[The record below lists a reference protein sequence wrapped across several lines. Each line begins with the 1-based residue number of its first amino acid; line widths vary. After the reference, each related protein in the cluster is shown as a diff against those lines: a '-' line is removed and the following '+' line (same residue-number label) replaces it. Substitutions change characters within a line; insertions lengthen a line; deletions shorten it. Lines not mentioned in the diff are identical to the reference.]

1 MSQENNQN
9 KESKESKSKTL
20 DLENLNT
27 NYKNLLIEYKLAVS
41 NYIDY
46 LNNSFEEPC
55 NSFTKDSKNI
65 DQKCYDE
72 IWKQA
77 GCTTST
83 PNSDSD
89 QAKSKTLNDLIY
101 DSFLFATDTSNDKRV
116 GCYGDNYQSAKLN
129 TLTEP
134 NYTINKSKMN
144 KQPEMV
150 SIKGLAYW
158 GTKGLSENISES
170 LEECKA
176 SCAKTPGCS
185 GATFNPDNQKCFLR
199 TGDGQ
204 LVAGESND
212 YAIVPKGEQL
222 LKIIKNI
229 NSKLVQVNEKIQT
242 INNTV
247 GEKYNSQIS
256 NQVTI
261 NDELNKQYKE
271 LKKERIKI
279 KRMLDEYQSL
289 DEQQTEGNL
298 HISQNYYSFI
308 LLSLLVILFVFIL
321 YKFSTPIT
329 TTNIQSGGKLSNNVY
344 YIVLGIVLLI
354 FITTLFHMTS
364 LFHKNNSFSIS
375 KLYKKYLMV

>member
-9 KESKESKSKTL
+9 KEGNSKTL

-46 LNNSFEEPC
+46 LNKSFQKPC

-83 PNSDSD
+83 PNADSD
-89 QAKSKTLNDLIY
+89 VTKSKTLNELIY
-101 DSFLFATDTSNDKRV
+101 DSFLSATETSNDKRIS
-116 GCYGDNYQSAKLN
+116 CYGDNYESSNLN

-134 NYTINKSKMN
+134 DYNINKSKMTD
-144 KQPEMV
+144 KPEMV
-150 SIKGLAYW
+150 SIKGLAFW
-158 GTKGLSENISES
+158 GTKGLSENISET

-176 SCAKTPGCS
+176 SCAKTNGCS

-199 TGDGQ
+199 SGDGQ
-204 LVAGESND
+204 IVAGTSND

-229 NSKLVQVNEKIQT
+229 NAKLVQVNEKIQT
-242 INNTV
+242 INNSA
-247 GEKYNSQIS
+247 GEKYNSQLNNS
-256 NQVTI
+256 SSI
-261 NDELNKQYKE
+261 NDELNKQYNE
-271 LKKERIKI
+271 LIKERIKI
-279 KRMLDEYQSL
+279 KKMLDEYQGL
-289 DEQQTEGNL
+289 DEQQIEGNL

-308 LLSLLVILFVFIL
+308 LLFLLIILFVFIL
-321 YKFSTPIT
+321 YKFSGEVK
-329 TTNIQSGGKLSNNVY
+329 TTNIQTGGKLSNNVY

-354 FITTLFHMTS
+354 FTIYLF
-364 LFHKNNSFSIS
+364 N
-375 KLYKKYLMV
+375 KYSMV

>member
-9 KESKESKSKTL
+9 KESNSKTL

-46 LNNSFEEPC
+46 LNKSFDQPC

-77 GCTTST
+77 GCTTAT
-83 PNSDSD
+83 PDVNSVET
-89 QAKSKTLNDLIY
+89 KSKTLNELIY
-101 DSFLFATDTSNDKRV
+101 DSFLFATDTSNDKRI
-116 GCYGDNYQSAKLN
+116 GCYGDNYQSSNLN

-134 NYTINKSKMN
+134 NYNINKSKMN
-144 KQPEMV
+144 DKPEMV

-158 GTKGLSENISES
+158 GTKGLAENISET

-176 SCAKTPGCS
+176 SCAKTNGCS

-204 LVAGESND
+204 IVAGTTND

-222 LKIIKNI
+222 LKILKNI
-229 NSKLVQVNEKIQT
+229 NAKLVQVNEKIQT
-242 INNTV
+242 INNSYE
-247 GEKYNSQIS
+247 EKFNSQLNNRS
-256 NQVTI
+256 TVNDNLNNQY
-261 NDELNKQYKE
+261 NELV
-271 LKKERIKI
+271 KERTKI
-279 KRMLDEYQSL
+279 KKMLDEYQSL
-289 DEQQTEGNL
+289 DEQQIEGNL

-308 LLSLLVILFVFIL
+308 LLFLLVILFVFIL
-321 YKFSTPIT
+321 YKFSGEVK
-329 TTNIQSGGKLSNNVY
+329 TTNIQTGGKLTNNVY
-344 YIVLGIVLLI
+344 YIIIGIVLLI
-354 FITTLFHMTS
+354 FTIYL
-364 LFHKNNSFSIS
+364 LN
-375 KLYKKYLMV
+375 KYSMI

>member
-9 KESKESKSKTL
+9 KESNSKTL

-46 LNNSFEEPC
+46 LNKSFDQPC

-77 GCTTST
+77 RCTTAT
-83 PNSDSD
+83 PDVDSVEI
-89 QAKSKTLNDLIY
+89 KSKTLNEMIY
-101 DSFLFATDTSNDKRV
+101 NSFLFATDTSNDKRIV
-116 GCYGDNYQSAKLN
+116 CYGENYQSSNLN

-134 NYTINKSKMN
+134 DYNINKSKMN
-144 KQPEMV
+144 NKPEMV

-158 GTKGLSENISES
+158 GAKGLSENITET

-176 SCAKTPGCS
+176 SCAETNGCS
-185 GATFNPDNQKCFLR
+185 GATFNPDNQICFLR

-204 LVAGESND
+204 IVAGTAND

-229 NSKLVQVNEKIQT
+229 NAKLVQVNEKIQT
-242 INNTV
+242 INNSAQ
-247 GEKYNSQIS
+247 EKYNSQLTNRS
-256 NQVTI
+256 TP
-261 NDELNKQYKE
+261 NDDLNNQYKE
-271 LKKERIKI
+271 LIKERIKI
-279 KRMLDEYQSL
+279 TKMLDEYQSL
-289 DEQQTEGNL
+289 DEQQIEGSL

-308 LLSLLVILFVFIL
+308 LLFLLIILFVFIL
-321 YKFSTPIT
+321 YKFSGEVK
-329 TTNIQSGGKLSNNVY
+329 TTNIQTGGKLSNNVY
-344 YIVLGIVLLI
+344 YIVIGILLLI
-354 FITTLFHMTS
+354 FTIYLF
-364 LFHKNNSFSIS
+364 N
-375 KLYKKYLMV
+375 KYLIM